1 MPTQKKIETV
11 AELEK
16 VFAKS
21 NLIVLTDYRGLTA
34 PQMTT
39 LRRRLRESKG
49 EYHVVKNTLARLAA
63 DKTGKGGLDKAL
75 TGPVGLIIGG
85 DDIVAPVRALSAF
98 IPETDGKLSIKGGF
112 LGDRMLTREE
122 VLSLVTLPSREVLL
136 ARVLGQMQAPIAG
149 LLYVLNGPLQ
159 GLLGILQARAK
170 QLEEK

>member
-1 MPTQKKIETV
+1 MPTEKKIRSV

-16 VFAKS
+16 VFARS
-21 NLIVLTDYRGLTA
+21 NIIILTDYRGLTA

-39 LRRRLRESKG
+39 LRRRLREAKG

-63 DKTGKGGLDKAL
+63 DKSGKGGLDKAL
-75 TGPVGLIIGG
+75 TGPVGLAIGG
-85 DDIVAPVRALSAF
+85 DDIVAPVRALNAF
-98 IPETDGKLSIKGGF
+98 LPEVEGKLSIKGGF
-112 LGDRMLTREE
+112 LGDRLLTREE

-159 GLLGILQARAK
+159 GLLGILQARVT

>member
-1 MPTQKKIETV
+1 MPTEKKIETV

-16 VFAKS
+16 VFARS
-21 NLIVLTDYRGLTA
+21 NIVVLTDYRGLTA

-39 LRRRLRESKG
+39 LRRRLRQSKG

-63 DKTGKGGLDKAL
+63 DKTGKGALDKAL
-75 TGPVGLIIGG
+75 TGPIGLAIGG
-85 DDIVAPVRALSAF
+85 DDIVTPVRALSAF
-98 IPETDGKLSIKGGF
+98 IPEVEGKLIIKGGF
-112 LGDRMLTREE
+112 LGDRLLTREE

-149 LLYVLNGPLQ
+149 LLYALNGPLQ
-159 GLLGILQARAK
+159 GLLGILQARVR